1 MIGILRRH
9 LLTCRDCVELVTEYE
24 EDALDG
30 RGRRRV
36 ERHLKICREC
46 TEHVEGLRVTV
57 RSLDALPPEPA
68 DPEVR
73 DHLLALY
80 REQRGAEPR

>member
-1 MIGILRRH
+1 MGFLRRH

-24 EDALDG
+24 EDALDT
-30 RGRRRV
+30 RGKRRV

-46 TEHVEGLRVTV
+46 TEYVDGLRVTV
-57 RSLDALPPEPA
+57 RSLDALPREPA

-73 DHLLALY
+73 EGLLQLY
-80 REQRGAEPR
+80 RQQRGA